1 VKGTLFDMSQVDIQS
16 PCDEG
21 MEKLYDALEFV
32 NHNPGLF
39 ADNDLVA
46 QLAERL
52 QRGYARLRMAKAKG
66 DK

>member
-1 VKGTLFDMSQVDIQS
+1 MKQTLFDMSQADTQS

-39 ADNDLVA
+39 ADSDLVA